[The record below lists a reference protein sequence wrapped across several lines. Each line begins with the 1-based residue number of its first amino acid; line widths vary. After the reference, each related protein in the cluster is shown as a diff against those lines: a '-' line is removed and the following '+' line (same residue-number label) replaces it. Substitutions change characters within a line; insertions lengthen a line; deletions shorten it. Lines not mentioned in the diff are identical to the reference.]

1 MVQMMTLIV
10 TKRLYQMSNNMKED
24 RDYVFLEN
32 TESTLCSIK
41 LLTGKY
47 AGVVYTYGRVS
58 IVEDKSAGVA
68 RLQFQFEVKIC
79 PSNFNKRQLSTDK
92 LFMNYIGDLLSHI
105 LEKNEFKIG
114 KKSGS
119 AT

>member
-1 MVQMMTLIV
+1 MVQVMTLIV
-10 TKRLYQMSNNMKED
+10 IKRRHQVLNNMKEN

-32 TESTLCSIK
+32 TESNLCSIK

-58 IVEDKSAGVA
+58 IVEDKSADRA

-79 PSNFNKRQLSTDK
+79 PNNFNKRHLSEDK